1 MVRFAVEDCFLLIR
15 SYSNIPPNNGPLHTL
30 QVTSSCFASEC
41 SVVPQAA
48 KRLSKEDIQLLLT
61 AKEAD
66 NTGD

>member
-1 MVRFAVEDCFLLIR
+1 MVVGAEAV
-15 SYSNIPPNNGPLHTL
+15 GLHDRRPAMDPYTP

-48 KRLSKEDIQLLLT
+48 KGLSKEDIQLLLT

>member
-1 MVRFAVEDCFLLIR
+1 MDPYTHRKSLLVVLR
-15 SYSNIPPNNGPLHTL
+15 RNVLS
-30 QVTSSCFASEC
+30 
-41 SVVPQAA
+41 VPQAA